1 MNNENDAGKSL
12 RILHVEDSHSDAEI
26 IRERLADFDS
36 SIHIDWVAD
45 EQAFTSFLRRGGY
58 DVIIADYNFPHFDGP
73 SALRL
78 AQSICPDTPFICV
91 SGTIGEENAVE
102 LLKQG
107 ATDYVLKERLDKLP
121 LALKRA
127 LAEVQERETRKQ
139 AEEKILQSL
148 HEKETLIREL
158 YHRTNNIM
166 QIIRGLLVLQ
176 AKEISPT
183 EEFQQLVKKT
193 EDRILA
199 ISLVHQMLYKSRNL
213 SQISISEFIHELTM
227 LIVQRYGDSSDRISL
242 NFNLEDQFFLLDTA
256 IPLGLIL
263 NELLTNSFKHAF
275 PDNRKGIISITLTN
289 EGLSKNTLHYSDNGI
304 GVSDE
309 FGFRNQNTLGL
320 KLVYEIGERQM
331 LGTVIMENND
341 GVKCKVEFSNNFY
354 KKRV

>member
-1 MNNENDAGKSL
+1 MNNENDVGKSL
-12 RILHVEDSHSDAEI
+12 RILHIEDSRSDAEI
-26 IRERLADFDS
+26 IRERLADFDC
-36 SIHIDWVAD
+36 SIYIDWVSD
-45 EQAFTSFLRRGGY
+45 EQAFTLFLQRGGY
-58 DVIIADYNFPHFDGP
+58 DIILADYNFPCFDGL

-78 AQSICPDTPFICV
+78 TKSICPDIPFICV

-107 ATDYVLKERLDKLP
+107 ATDYVLKDRLDKLS
-121 LALKRA
+121 LALRRA
-127 LAEVQERETRKQ
+127 LAEVRERKTRKQ

-148 HEKETLIREL
+148 HEKEVLIREL

-166 QIIRGLLVLQ
+166 QIIRGILVLQ

-199 ISLVHQMLYKSRNL
+199 ISLVHQMLYKSQDL
-213 SQISISEFIHELTM
+213 SQISISEYIHGIST
-227 LIVQRYGDSSDRISL
+227 LIMQRYGNSTDRISL
-242 NFNLEDQFFLLDTA
+242 NFNIYDQYFLIDMA
-256 IPLGLIL
+256 IPLGLML
-263 NELLTNSFKHAF
+263 NELMVNSFQHAF

-289 EGLSKNTLHYSDNGI
+289 EGVSKNILHYSDNGI
-304 GVSDE
+304 GVSDG
-309 FGFRNQNTLGL
+309 FDFRNQNTLGL
-320 KLVYEIGERQM
+320 KLIHEIGERQM

-341 GVKCKVEFSNNFY
+341 GVKCTVEFSNNFY